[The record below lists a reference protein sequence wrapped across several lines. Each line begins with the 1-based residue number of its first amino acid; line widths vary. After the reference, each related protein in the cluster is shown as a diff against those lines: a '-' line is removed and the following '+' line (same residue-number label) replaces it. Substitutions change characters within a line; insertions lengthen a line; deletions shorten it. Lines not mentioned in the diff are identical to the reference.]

1 MKYSARIFL
10 FCSILFCLIP
20 ASAIHAQVTSTFGS
34 DLEGWQVT
42 GDNSAAW
49 EGTTGHPG
57 GCLSVN
63 DWAIGDM
70 NYIIAP
76 PKYHGDWS
84 SMTALDSIS
93 AEIYFENT
101 SGGGAISP
109 AYIFRIA
116 GPEGAA
122 HALVGPSYY
131 PAHGAWKKYEVSLD
145 ENDWEIES
153 GNWAGI
159 VSSINSLRIMGE
171 FVNGD
176 EIVRLDNVNLTSTPS
191 YVFIPCAYDDFNISG
206 TGDWSFS
213 GTGGV
218 SNPGS
223 GGNGGGYVK
232 ISDKGGVYSTAT
244 VPAKFLGDWSSLDNS
259 GYVTIDL
266 RIISRSGSAF
276 ETSEFIRISGPGGS
290 AYVTLDPSDLP
301 ESSLIWKTFVC
312 EINPSVW
319 TVDSGTWSGLLSN
332 VTDCQINLEFYDS
345 TETIGFD
352 NFGRLLNGCPPID
365 DTVQVYD
372 PSVSGCGWL
381 SMVSISSVA
390 LNPLDGEI
398 YGLIRNTTGS
408 GGGLYPVT
416 GSGAGI
422 RLQAYDRPAH
432 LIFDTDGDAFISE
445 NYAGNIYRL
454 EWGGASTIWVSG
466 FHAGDDDPFGMT
478 FAPSGFNGPA
488 VSEGD
493 ILVSDHGYGGPDQ
506 IWAFSPDTSEGE
518 QLVMADPGNVDQFDL
533 AGGPNGTVYVCD
545 ALDANNLY
553 TLDPD
558 GTLTSLALSV
568 PVSNIYSIVYDSIE
582 NDIYVASDD
591 SKAVYRVDPLTGE
604 VILIADGFADF
615 HPCSLELDTT
625 NRRLWVADYGYNRVY
640 EFCLNVC
647 ECDLNHDGRCDM
659 EDWLKF
665 GEDWGRTDCH
675 EPEVECECDL
685 NDDGRCDMQ
694 DWLLFGED
702 WGRTDCPIP

>member
-1 MKYSARIFL
+1 MKYSSRIFL

-20 ASAIHAQVTSTFGS
+20 ASAIQAQVTSTFDT

-49 EGTTGHPG
+49 EETTGHPG

-84 SMTALDSIS
+84 SMTASDSIS

-101 SGGGAISP
+101 SGGAAISP

-116 GPEGAA
+116 GPGGAA
-122 HALVGPSYY
+122 HALAGSSNY
-131 PAHGAWKKYEVSLD
+131 PAHGAWTKYEVSID
-145 ENDWEIES
+145 ENDWVIES

-159 VSSINSLRIMGE
+159 VSSVNSLRIMGE
-171 FVNGD
+171 FVYGN

-191 YVFIPCAYDDFNISG
+191 YVFVPCDYDDFNTSG

-213 GTGGV
+213 DTGGV

-232 ISDKGGVYSTAT
+232 ISDKSGVYSTAI

-276 ETSEFIRISGPGGS
+276 GTSEFIRISGPGGS
-290 AYVTLDPSDLP
+290 AYITLDPSDLP
-301 ESSLIWKTFVC
+301 ESSWIWKTFVY
-312 EINPSVW
+312 EINSSVW
-319 TVDSGTWSGLLSN
+319 TVDSGTWADLLSN

-352 NFGRLLNGCPPID
+352 NFGRLLNSCSPID
-365 DTVQVYD
+365 DTVQAHD
-372 PSVSGCGWL
+372 PTVNSCGWL

-390 LNPLDGEI
+390 LNPLNEEI
-398 YGLIRNTTGS
+398 YGLIRNTTSS
-408 GGGLYPVT
+408 GGGLYPVM

-422 RLQAYDRPAH
+422 RLQAYDRPSH

-445 NYAGNIYRL
+445 EYDGNIYRL
-454 EWGGASTIWVSG
+454 EWGGASTVWVSE
-466 FHAGDDDPFGMT
+466 FHDGDDDPYGMT
-478 FAPSGFNGPA
+478 FAPPGFNGPA

-493 ILVSDHGYGGPDQ
+493 ILVSDRGYNGPDQ
-506 IWAFSPDTSEGE
+506 IWAFSPNTSEGE
-518 QLVMADPGNVDQFDL
+518 QLVMPDPGNVEQFDL
-533 AGGPNGTVYVCD
+533 AAGQHGTVYVCD

-553 TLDPD
+553 KLDPD
-558 GTLTSLALSV
+558 GTLTSFALSV
-568 PVSNIYSIVYDSIE
+568 PVSNILSIVCDSVE
-582 NDIYVASDD
+582 NVIYIASNA

-604 VILIADGFADF
+604 VTLIADGFSDF
-615 HPCSLELDTT
+615 HPCSLEIDTT
-625 NRRLWVADYGYNRVY
+625 NGRLWVADYGYSRVY
-640 EFCLNVC
+640 QFCLLRKC
-647 ECDLNHDGRCDM
+647 EGDFDTDGDVDGSDLAVFAAD
-659 EDWLKF
+659 F
-665 GEDWGRTDCH
+665 GRTDCGSG
-675 EPEVECECDL
+675 PDCEGDFDSDGDVDGSDL
-685 NDDGRCDMQ
+685 A
-694 DWLLFGED
+694 LFAAD
-702 WGRTDCPIP
+702 FGRTDCP